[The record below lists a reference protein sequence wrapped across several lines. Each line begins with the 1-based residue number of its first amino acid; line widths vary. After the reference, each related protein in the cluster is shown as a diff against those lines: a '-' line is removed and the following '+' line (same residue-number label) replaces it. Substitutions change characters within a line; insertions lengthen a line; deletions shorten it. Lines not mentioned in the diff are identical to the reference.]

1 MPGFN
6 RWRLL
11 KMLAVV
17 LCVAGVG
24 SLLLMYLF
32 PAPPSK
38 LIIATGVKNQ
48 TYEAIAKRYREI
60 LARFHVDLEIRL
72 TNGAADNIKLLN
84 DPASGIKIGIVQGGI
99 SDADQSPDLLS
110 LGRINYQIF
119 WIFHSATELLD
130 DLRQL
135 KGKSIAVGPQGSG
148 QRVMAE
154 KILGISGVTSQ
165 NTTLLA
171 LSAQGAV
178 DALNDGKVDALFLP
192 FALDAPILHS
202 LLKNPRVRPMSF
214 TEAEAL
220 TRIFPFLVRLV
231 LPRAVIDFESIIPAA
246 DMVLIASP
254 NAVLVRR
261 DIHPA
266 LIDLLAQTIVEAHG
280 RPGIFQK
287 AGEFPTQID
296 PEYPVAQ
303 SARDFY
309 RNGPSFLH
317 RHLPFWMTGYAQ
329 RAIAVLVAVI
339 AIVPPLFHYLPLLYK
354 WTMRRRLLYWYD
366 QLKVLEA
373 SIDANPSDK
382 HLIERL
388 FEVERIEDA
397 VSHIRFPLA
406 FTDQL
411 YNLRSHIDIV
421 RRRLAPRASPLLR
434 AAAE

>member
-119 WIFHSATELLD
+119 WIFHSATESLD